1 MKFNKEVLVGILVTL
16 IICTVIAAITGT
28 YGLIF
33 IGISFVVVII
43 SINLISKKS
52 VAAKTS
58 AVILNTD
65 LIYKIL
71 MPQKYKKELKSLQ
84 EKENHD
90 NH

>member
-1 MKFNKEVLVGILVTL
+1 MKKEVLLGILITL
-16 IICTVIAAITGT
+16 IICTVIAAITGI

-43 SINLISKKS
+43 SLNLISKKS

-71 MPQKYKKELKSLQ
+71 MPQKYKKELKTLQ

-90 NH
+90 NF